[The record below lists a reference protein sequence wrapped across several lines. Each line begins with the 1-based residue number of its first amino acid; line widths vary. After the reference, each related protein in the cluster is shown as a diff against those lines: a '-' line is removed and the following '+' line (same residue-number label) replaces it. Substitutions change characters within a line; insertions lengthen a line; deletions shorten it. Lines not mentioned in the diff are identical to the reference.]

1 MDPGTYY
8 DLGKNTGDK
17 QLLIMTKFETG
28 EFLAKKNSIS
38 LNSFDKEFGGIW
50 CKYQIIVTLY
60 GSLENKTNSFYHM
73 LDCGRS
79 ILQSSG

>member
-38 LNSFDKEFGGIW
+38 LNSFDKEFGGI
-50 CKYQIIVTLY
+50 
-60 GSLENKTNSFYHM
+60 
-73 LDCGRS
+73 
-79 ILQSSG
+79 